1 MVNGPNT
8 AQIICSSALEMAGDA
23 PPSEFRIFRKGWNHT
38 TKGDLLFDEQAAAAV
53 MAQYQREG
61 VDLIVDLNHDSLNK
75 EALAMRADAGDARA
89 WFKLELRAGE
99 LWAVAARWTPDGA
112 RRLAE
117 KTQRY
122 ISPVALYDSKT
133 RRVEYLANVALC
145 AMPATLGA
153 APLVAASKA
162 RVAPPSAACNALI
175 ALLAKH
181 LGKPRKNISR

>member
-1 MVNGPNT
+1 MAET
-8 AQIICSSALEMAGDA
+8 ARIICSSALEVQGEAL
-23 PPSEFRIFRKGWNHT
+23 PVEFRIFKKGWNQT

-61 VDLIVDLNHDSLNK
+61 VDLIVDLNHDSLNQ
-75 EALAMRADAGDARA
+75 EALAARSDAGDARG

-122 ISPVALYDSKT
+122 ISPVALYNKDT
-133 RRVEYLANVALC
+133 LRVEYLANVALC

-153 APLVAASKA
+153 APLVAASKG

-175 ALLAKH
+175 SMLVKH
-181 LGKPRKNISR
+181 LGKKAS